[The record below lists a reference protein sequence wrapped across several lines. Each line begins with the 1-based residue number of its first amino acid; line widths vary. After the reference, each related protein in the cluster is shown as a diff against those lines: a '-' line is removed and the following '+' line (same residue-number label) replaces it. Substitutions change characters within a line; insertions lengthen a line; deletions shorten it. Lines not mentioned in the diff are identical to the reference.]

1 MLRRGPLVTLLWLA
15 VAHPTSAQY
24 LDYQQWE
31 SLSPSRRSL
40 YIAGAIDSM
49 LLFTDGVSR
58 AHYESCILQSKLQKE
73 ELTENILDFVR
84 SKQQSQLR
92 TAITA
97 MIEYL
102 VALCG
107 QPKR

>member
-1 MLRRGPLVTLLWLA
+1 MLWRGPLVTLLWLA
-15 VAHPTSAQY
+15 VVHPTSAQY
-24 LDYQQWE
+24 FDYEQWE
-31 SLSPSRRSL
+31 GLSPSGRSL
-40 YIAGAIDSM
+40 YVAGAIDSM

-58 AHYESCILQSKLQKE
+58 AHYEYCILQSKLQKE
-73 ELTENILDFVR
+73 EMSENILDFVK
-84 SKQQSQLR
+84 SKPQSQLR
-92 TAITA
+92 TPITA